1 MDLFG
6 LWCGEEECC
15 GSKLTN
21 GCFKKTRQMHQLH
34 VLCCFVIYPLEVW
47 PLEHVLWWY
56 LIRPSF
62 FFLFNFPKFCEVG
75 GLATIHK

>member
-47 PLEHVLWWY
+47 PLEHVHGGISSDQVFFSF
-56 LIRPSF
+56 LIFPSF
-62 FFLFNFPKFCEVG
+62 VR
-75 GLATIHK
+75 